1 VQFSGGGVSTD
12 RSTSSGVN
20 YGRATITL
28 GEFGTSWDVVR
39 SVAAKDFPTS
49 GVDFFSPGND
59 CVLTRVS
66 ANVNSSECSRYAPI
80 IYAGP
85 CSGREKGSKR
95 ASYVVKAEECEKGVA
110 NSPGVIEKLVWIFV
124 DRLATIMSSKF

>member
-1 VQFSGGGVSTD
+1 MQFSGGGVSTD

-59 CVLTRVS
+59 CVDTSFR
-66 ANVNSSECSRYAPI
+66 ECSRYAAI

-124 DRLATIMSSKF
+124 DRLATIMSPKF